1 MLVRN
6 IRFENITKSYHGEL
20 ILENLS
26 LEIPS
31 GTFFALLG
39 PSGSGKTTLLRLIA
53 GLESVDKGAIF
64 LGNENITNTPIYR
77 RRVNTVFQNYALFPH
92 MNVFDNVAYS
102 LTIRKVPPHIIKE
115 KVFKMLKMVHL
126 EKHMYKAIHHL
137 SGGQKQRVAL
147 ARAVIN
153 EPDVLLLDEPLAA
166 LDLKLREKMLLELI
180 ELQSSLKT
188 TFVYVTHDQF
198 EALTVADHMAIM
210 NHDGEIEQVG
220 TPKDIYEF
228 PVSTFVAEFVGS
240 TNIFKGILHSSDE
253 TMSIELAGLGSF
265 EIAQPKQKEWLQAGA
280 VVYMSLRP
288 EKIEISKV
296 PMTGFSNALEGIV
309 KSIVYHGRSTQYN
322 VQLKDGRII
331 QVFEQNEEHFPQE
344 EIDYDDAVFL
354 YWQKEN
360 VVLLEK

>member
-1 MLVRN
+1 MRMRT
-6 IRFENITKSYHGEL
+6 IRLENIVKSHNGEL
-20 ILENLS
+20 ILDKLS
-26 LEIPS
+26 LEIAS

-53 GLESVDKGAIF
+53 GLEQADSGSIF
-64 LGNENITNTPIYR
+64 LGDQDITHTPIYQ

-92 MNVFDNVAYS
+92 MDVFDNVAYS
-102 LTIRKVPPHIIKE
+102 LAIRHVPEKIIEE
-115 KVFKMLKMVHL
+115 KVIKILKAVDL
-126 EKHMYKAIHHL
+126 EKHIYKSIQNL

-180 ELQSSLKT
+180 ELQSSLQT

-228 PVSTFVAEFVGS
+228 PVSIFVAEFVGS
-240 TNIFKGILHSSDE
+240 TNIFKGTVHISS
-253 TMSIELAGLGSF
+253 
-265 EIAQPKQKEWLQAGA
+265 
-280 VVYMSLRP
+280 
-288 EKIEISKV
+288 
-296 PMTGFSNALEGIV
+296 
-309 KSIVYHGRSTQYN
+309 
-322 VQLKDGRII
+322 
-331 QVFEQNEEHFPQE
+331 EQSHITF
-344 EIDYDDAVFL
+344 VG
-354 YWQKEN
+354 
-360 VVLLEK
+360 

>member
-1 MLVRN
+1 MRN
-6 IRFENITKSYHGEL
+6 IRLHNITKSYHGEL

-53 GLESVDKGAIF
+53 GLETVDKGSIF
-64 LGNENITNTPIYR
+64 LGDEDITDTPIYQ

-102 LTIRKVPPHIIKE
+102 LTIRKVPSDIIKE
-115 KVFKMLKMVHL
+115 KVIKILKAVHL
-126 EKHMYKAIHHL
+126 EKHIYKSIHNL

-166 LDLKLREKMLLELI
+166 LDLKLREKMLIELI
-180 ELQSSLKT
+180 ELQSSLQT

-240 TNIFKGILHSSDE
+240 TNIFKGVVTISHESAHITFS
-253 TMSIELAGLGSF
+253 GLGTF
-265 EIAQPKQKEWLQAGA
+265 EITASKGGEWLRDGSVA
-280 VVYMSLRP
+280 YMSLRP
-288 EKIEISKV
+288 EKIEISKT
-296 PMTGFSNALEGIV
+296 PMIGFSNKLEGVV

-322 VQLKDGRII
+322 VELKDGQIV

-344 EIDYDDAVFL
+344 VIDYDDLVFL